1 MLERPKKAPSV
12 RYSIWLR
19 RSRSTSAIATHQTT
33 TWALSRADTEHL
45 SEMVFGTIDLSEKSS
60 GYKVHPIDARNTLW
74 SKLFYARKDDVLTPG
89 SRRAVVARLV
99 RTICQI
105 NLR

>member
-1 MLERPKKAPSV
+1 MLPVVGGFDHRKVPSPLNAH
-12 RYSIWLR
+12 RHPQYLHPR
-19 RSRSTSAIATHQTT
+19 
-33 TWALSRADTEHL
+33 RADTEHL

-89 SRRAVVARLV
+89 SRRAVVANARLVNYAVSLV
-99 RTICQI
+99 RT
-105 NLR
+105 

>member
-1 MLERPKKAPSV
+1 M
-12 RYSIWLR
+12 
-19 RSRSTSAIATHQTT
+19 
-33 TWALSRADTEHL
+33 DTEHL

-89 SRRAVVARLV
+89 SRRAVVANARLVNYAVSLV
-99 RTICQI
+99 RT
-105 NLR
+105 

>member
-1 MLERPKKAPSV
+1 MPSPLNAH
-12 RYSIWLR
+12 RHPQYLHPR
-19 RSRSTSAIATHQTT
+19 
-33 TWALSRADTEHL
+33 RADTEHL

-89 SRRAVVARLV
+89 SRRAVVANARLVNYAVSLV
-99 RTICQI
+99 RT
-105 NLR
+105 